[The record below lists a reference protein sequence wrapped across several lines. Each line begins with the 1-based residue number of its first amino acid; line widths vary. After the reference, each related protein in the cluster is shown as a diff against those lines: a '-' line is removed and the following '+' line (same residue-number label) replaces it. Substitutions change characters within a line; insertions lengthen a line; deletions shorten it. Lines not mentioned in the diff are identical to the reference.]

1 MNRGVVYLIHFDSPV
16 GNLKN
21 PRGKALHY
29 LGYAFSLED
38 RLARHMS
45 GFGSH
50 LMAAVVKA
58 GIPWRV
64 VKTWRGGR
72 KLERKLK
79 NQKNAPRLCP
89 VCNRNHLER
98 DEQ

>member
-1 MNRGVVYLIHFDSPV
+1 MTFTGTVYLIHFDRPV
-16 GNLKN
+16 GDLSN

-29 LGYAFSLED
+29 LGYAANLDD
-38 RLARHMS
+38 RLSRHVQ
-45 GFGSH
+45 GQGSH

-64 VKTWRGGR
+64 VRTWRGGR
-72 KLERKLK
+72 RLERRLK

-89 VCNRNHLER
+89 VCKGTV
-98 DEQ
+98 Q